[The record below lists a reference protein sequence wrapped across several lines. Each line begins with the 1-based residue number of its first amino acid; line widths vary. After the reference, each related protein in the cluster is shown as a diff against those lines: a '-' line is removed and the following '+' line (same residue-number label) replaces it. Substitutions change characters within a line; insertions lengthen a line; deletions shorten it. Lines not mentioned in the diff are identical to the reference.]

1 MSLIERLVILH
12 NVLVQKLQSH
22 GREPCLRTSEPSSA
36 PCLGTSVLSP
46 GRSLKGGRPAIVAA
60 TSYTSSDA
68 LRRPF
73 FTLPG

>member
-1 MSLIERLVILH
+1 MLH
-12 NVLVQKLQSH
+12 NVLVQKFQSR
-22 GREPCLRTSEPSSA
+22 GREPYLRTSEPSSV

-46 GRSLKGGRPAIVAA
+46 ERSLKGGRPAIVAA

-73 FTLPG
+73 FALPG